1 MSIIG
6 TPAGTRDMLY
16 ADCRRRRETEGRLA
30 RCFYARG
37 YREIETST
45 LEYYDTLIS
54 SGNPVT
60 QEKLYLLQ
68 ERGGKLCALRPDMTT
83 PIARVAAGKVDLSE
97 PRRFYYLA
105 DVYRA
110 ADRGHGKTQVRQA
123 GVELLGAGGIK
134 ADTEVIALAAET
146 LSTTGVY
153 RIELG
158 HAGFFRKLVEGLG
171 ADEGFVEEL
180 RGLVNRKN
188 FASLPDVL
196 SDYQDKP
203 GFRALCRL
211 PQLFGGEEVLDEA
224 LELSDGCAGTEELDA
239 LRKIYRELQAA
250 GFGPNVMLDLGL
262 VHQWNYYTGVVFRG
276 YVEGVGAPVL
286 SGGRY
291 DGLLGLLGK
300 PAPATGF
307 SADVDALTSISADI
321 PEPEI
326 AFVVYPREGALRRA
340 MDFCQSRPGLCVCSP
355 YDTEEEAADYADRI
369 SAKLI
374 VVD

>member
-1 MSIIG
+1 MSIIA

-16 ADCRRRRETEGRLA
+16 ADCQRRRETENRLS
-30 RCFYARG
+30 RCFHVRG
-37 YREIETST
+37 YREIETPT
-45 LEYYDTLIS
+45 LEYYDTLVS
-54 SGNPVT
+54 AGNPA
-60 QEKLYLLQ
+60 QEEELYVLQ
-68 ERGGKLCALRPDMTT
+68 ERSGKICALRPDMTT
-83 PIARVAAGKVDLSE
+83 PIARIAAAKVDLSE

-110 ADRGHGKTQVRQA
+110 SERGKGKTQVRQA
-123 GVELLGAGGIK
+123 GVELLGVGGIR

-146 LSTTGVY
+146 LATTGMY

-158 HAGFFRKLVEGLG
+158 HAGFFRKLAESLG
-171 ADEGFVEEL
+171 ADEAFVEEL

-196 SDYQDKP
+196 SEYRDKP

-224 LELSDGCAGTEELDA
+224 LELADGCAGTEELDA
-239 LRKIYRELQAA
+239 LRRIYRELQAA
-250 GFGPNVMLDLGL
+250 GFGPSVMLDLGL

-286 SGGRY
+286 QGGRY

-300 PAPATGF
+300 DAPATGF
-307 SADVDALTSISADI
+307 SADVDALTSIGAEI
-321 PEPEI
+321 PEAPI

-340 MDFCQSRPGLCVCSP
+340 MDFCQSRPGQCVCSP
-355 YDTEEEAADYADRI
+355 YDSEEESAQYAEKINAR
-369 SAKLI
+369 L
-374 VVD
+374 VVVE